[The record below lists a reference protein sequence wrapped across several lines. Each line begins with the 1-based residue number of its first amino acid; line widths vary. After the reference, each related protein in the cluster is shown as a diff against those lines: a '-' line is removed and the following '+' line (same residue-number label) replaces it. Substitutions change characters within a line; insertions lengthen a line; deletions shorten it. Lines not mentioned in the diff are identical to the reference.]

1 MSRLK
6 LFPLGLVAYPT
17 KIIPLHIFE
26 ERYKTLINECID
38 SKKEFGMVYSMDSG
52 FSDVGCSLSVSD
64 VVKTYPN
71 GELDIITRG
80 ERIFKIES
88 NKIEN
93 DLNIGRVEFQKDK
106 VESIPALVTGLGI
119 VSSSFLTRNLRRKK
133 LLTKILYIEKG
144 NFLYLIFL

>member
-52 FSDVGCSLSVSD
+52 FSDVGCSLSVS
-64 VVKTYPN
+64 
-71 GELDIITRG
+71 
-80 ERIFKIES
+80 ES
-88 NKIEN
+88 VLK
-93 DLNIGRVEFQKDK
+93 LQSRCHK
-106 VESIPALVTGLGI
+106 VEKSLCH
-119 VSSSFLTRNLRRKK
+119 
-133 LLTKILYIEKG
+133 
-144 NFLYLIFL
+144 